1 MIALVPL
8 SADTSP
14 IDAIMNPLAFDP
26 NRLIQ
31 AAQAARARAYVP
43 YSHYPVGAAVLTEDG
58 HIVTGCN
65 IENASYPLT
74 CCAERVALFA
84 AIAQGHRR
92 FRALAVVT
100 SNGGSPC
107 GSCRQVMREFA
118 PTMTVIIADAAGNYR
133 LTTVAELLPD
143 SFGPEHLPRE
153 GGGGGP

>member
-1 MIALVPL
+1 
-8 SADTSP
+8 
-14 IDAIMNPLAFDP
+14 MNPPPLNLD
-26 NRLIQ
+26 RLL
-31 AAQAARARAYVP
+31 QAARAARERAYVP
-43 YSHYPVGAAVLTEDG
+43 YSHYPVGAAVLTADG
-58 HIVTGCN
+58 HIITGCN

-84 AIAQGHRR
+84 AIAQGHRH

-118 PTMTVIIADAAGNYR
+118 PTMTVIIADTAGNHR

-153 GGGGGP
+153 DGGGGP

>member
-1 MIALVPL
+1 
-8 SADTSP
+8 
-14 IDAIMNPLAFDP
+14 MNASDRDLDP
-26 NRLIQ
+26 LIQ
-31 AAQAARARAYVP
+31 AAQAARERAYVP
-43 YSHYPVGAAVLTEDG
+43 YSRYPVGAAVLTEDG

-84 AIAQGHRR
+84 AVAQGHRR

-118 PTMTVIIADAAGNYR
+118 PTMTVIIADTAGNRR
-133 LTTVAELLPD
+133 LTTVADLLPD
-143 SFGPEHLPRE
+143 SFGPEHLPTGS
-153 GGGGGP
+153 GGGGA